1 MGTRLYTHGSRSG
14 RCMVS
19 DWSGDL
25 SGGANLVRW
34 LRRDEHREARGR
46 LRKHLT
52 GGVHTSEAQGGT
64 KRGRTV
70 SGQTGPRGSGF
81 TAEGAR

>member
-1 MGTRLYTHGSRSG
+1 M
-14 RCMVS
+14 
-19 DWSGDL
+19 
-25 SGGANLVRW
+25 ARW

-64 KRGRTV
+64 KRGRRV
-70 SGQTGPRGSGF
+70 AGRARPRAIDSEKGRRGWVKR
-81 TAEGAR
+81 EGIVDGLEMKF